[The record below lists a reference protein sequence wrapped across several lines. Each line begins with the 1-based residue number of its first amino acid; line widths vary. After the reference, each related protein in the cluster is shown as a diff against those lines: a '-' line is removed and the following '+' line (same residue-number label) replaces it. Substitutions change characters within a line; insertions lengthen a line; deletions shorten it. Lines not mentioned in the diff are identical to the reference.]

1 MVPLCLNAVMYLID
15 TIFIYSVDVPD
26 SSQDEIARKKSLLDL
41 FSLTSE
47 FTESGIDMSQSDI

>member
-15 TIFIYSVDVPD
+15 TIFIYSADVPD

>member
-15 TIFIYSVDVPD
+15 TIFIYSADVPD

-47 FTESGIDMSQSDI
+47 FTESGIDMSQSDT